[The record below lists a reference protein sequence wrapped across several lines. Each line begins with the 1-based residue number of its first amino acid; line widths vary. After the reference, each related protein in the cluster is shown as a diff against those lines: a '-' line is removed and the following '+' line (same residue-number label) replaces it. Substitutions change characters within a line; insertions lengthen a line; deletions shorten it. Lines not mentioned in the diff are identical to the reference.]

1 MAMLKMQKKKTAE
14 DEIRKQIEELR
25 RQQDQMEERERAR
38 EAARRKQEKVK
49 INWTKHNADRTPKT
63 RKN

>member
-25 RQQDQMEERERAR
+25 RQQDQMEEREWAR

-49 INWTKHNADRTPKT
+49 IYST
-63 RKN
+63 

>member
-49 INWTKHNADRTPKT
+49 INRIEQITH
-63 RKN
+63 